1 MAPRKKAQS
10 KTKKTTKKS
19 AKRATKKSVKKTA
32 KKASRK
38 KAAKKT
44 AKKTAKK
51 VSRKKVAKKPAKKK
65 TGKSSKPKTEGAIKA
80 GARGKRIFEL
90 KEMAKIHAGGT
101 YSTAHGP
108 LVESDQVLVGL
119 ICKPRGTGARPHTH
133 PNEQWNYIVQGRL
146 RVDIDGEKGIYGPGT
161 LLFFPANVVHSTV
174 ALPEEDVYFFVVKDL
189 AHNVHGIPADGKD
202 TGPYYEKGFEP
213 GSQK

>member
-1 MAPRKKAQS
+1 MAPRKKVKS
-10 KTKKTTKKS
+10 KTKRTAKRSKSSRSRTKKPVR
-19 AKRATKKSVKKTA
+19 RATKSAVKKKAKKTV
-32 KKASRK
+32 KKASK
-38 KAAKKT
+38 KKAKKT
-44 AKKTAKK
+44 T
-51 VSRKKVAKKPAKKK
+51 RK
-65 TGKSSKPKTEGAIKA
+65 KSSKPKTEGAIKA

-90 KEMAKIHAGGT
+90 KDMAKIHVGGT

-119 ICKPRGTGARPHTH
+119 ICKPRGTDARPHKH

-161 LLFFPANVVHSTV
+161 LLFFPANVIHSTV
-174 ALPEEDVYFFVVKDL
+174 ALPEEDVYFFVVKYL
-189 AHNVHGIPADGKD
+189 AHTVHGIPADGMD

-213 GSQK
+213 GAK

>member
-1 MAPRKKAQS
+1 MAPRKKAKS
-10 KTKKTTKKS
+10 KTKKTAKRPVKRPVKKS
-19 AKRATKKSVKKTA
+19 AKKTT
-32 KKASRK
+32 RK

-44 AKKTAKK
+44 TKKVARKKAAKKTVKKTAKK
-51 VSRKKVAKKPAKKK
+51 K
-65 TGKSSKPKTEGAIKA
+65 TRKSSKPKTEGAIKA

-90 KEMAKIHAGGT
+90 KDMTKIHAGGT

-119 ICKPRGTGARPHTH
+119 ICKPRGTGARPHKH

-174 ALPEEDVYFFVVKDL
+174 ALPDEDVYFFVVKDL
-189 AHNVHGIPADGKD
+189 AHTVHGIPADGKD

-213 GSQK
+213 GAKK

>member
-1 MAPRKKAQS
+1 MAPRKKAKS
-10 KTKKTTKKS
+10 K
-19 AKRATKKSVKKTA
+19 A
-32 KKASRK
+32 KKPVKRT
-38 KAAKKT
+38 AKKT
-44 AKKTAKK
+44 AKKTAKRK
-51 VSRKKVAKKPAKKK
+51 TKKTVKKAAKKTSKKTAKKSAKKLGKKKAKKSSRK
-65 TGKSSKPKTEGAIKA
+65 KSSKPKTKGAIKA

-90 KEMAKIHAGGT
+90 KDMTKIHAGGT

-174 ALPEEDVYFFVVKDL
+174 ALPDEDVYFFVVKDL
-189 AHNVHGIPADGKD
+189 AHTVHGIPADGKD

-213 GSQK
+213 GAKK